1 MSGPS
6 QDATPVTV
14 ERDGAPVISERDAAP
29 VTVERDGAVAVLT
42 LNRPD
47 RRNALD
53 AGMKTALRRAL
64 EEAAS
69 DDAVRAV
76 LLTGAGSAFC
86 VGQDLAEHAAALRAD
101 AAHAFDTVEED
112 YAPIIRLLATMGKP
126 VVAVVNGTCVGAGLA
141 LALACDLRVLAEEA
155 VFATAFTGI
164 GLTCDSG
171 LSTTLTRSVGEARSK
186 ELVLLGESF
195 TAQQAVAWGI
205 SGRVVS
211 RADVGTAGRELAAR
225 LAAGPTAAYAASKLL
240 IAQSWG
246 RDLGTVLTAEARAQA
261 QLGRTADH
269 AGAVEAFL
277 AKRKPVFEGH

>member
-6 QDATPVTV
+6 QDATPV
-14 ERDGAPVISERDAAP
+14 ISEREATS

-53 AGMKTALRRAL
+53 AGMKTVLRRAL

-112 YAPIIRLLATMGKP
+112 YAPIIRLVATMGKP
-126 VVAVVNGTCVGAGLA
+126 VVAAVNGTCVGAGLA

-171 LSTTLTRSVGEARSK
+171 LSTTLTRAVGEARAK

-205 SGRVVS
+205 SGRVVP
-211 RADVGTAGRELAAR
+211 RADVGMAGRELAAG
-225 LAAGPTAAYAASKLL
+225 LAAGPTAAYAASKRL
-240 IAQSWG
+240 IEIG
-246 RDLGTVLTAEARAQA
+246 RAHV
-261 QLGRTADH
+261 
-269 AGAVEAFL
+269 
-277 AKRKPVFEGH
+277 